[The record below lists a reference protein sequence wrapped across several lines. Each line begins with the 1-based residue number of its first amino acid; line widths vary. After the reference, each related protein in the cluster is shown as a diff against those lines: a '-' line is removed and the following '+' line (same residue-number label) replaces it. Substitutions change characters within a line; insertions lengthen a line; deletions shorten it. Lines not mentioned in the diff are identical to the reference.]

1 LVEGAEESNTEW
13 LRENWCVIHCFLVY
27 FLRLGLNKVFLDTFQ
42 AEALTKRTE
51 IYPQSAPLTVVS
63 EGEFFGAIAGEGLAH
78 LSLNFT

>member
-1 LVEGAEESNTEW
+1 
-13 LRENWCVIHCFLVY
+13 
-27 FLRLGLNKVFLDTFQ
+27 VFLDTFQ